1 MLNKL
6 LILDG
11 TSLVNEAY
19 NSTLTTEVEEANAL
33 YNSAKTE
40 EEKEQALT
48 AKNEAYKTLLQST
61 SGEFINAVQEFF
73 KDFLDALDKLNPSHV
88 AVVWGTSRK
97 TNYKREIY
105 AEYKKDDRKM
115 DEPLKQQFESIKNIL
130 NEIGVAQYRSEKYEA
145 LDIAGSIAQKYKDV
159 LPTYIVAR
167 NKSSIQLCDNSTVW
181 LKSSK
186 RDEFAEEFNIDL
198 SNVPENLMEFTKDR
212 VKLIYGLTPSE
223 YINFRALVGSPSS
236 GIPGAPGIGEASA
249 LPLIQYFGT
258 IENMYKQF
266 KEASAEDEKNP
277 KGKVLKKF
285 TDSLRQS
292 SGMTRLPTK
301 AILQPESE
309 EMALLSKKLVTIKT
323 DILVEDKK
331 LDININRVIL
341 VKEMSKFDLANEDV
355 FTDSQVYSS
364 SFSGLIRTYN
374 PTILSPSSEDYVGNS
389 LSIFLSGGSS
399 IKDSIQDNT
408 DVNYTNNQSNNSL
421 ENKNQGTT
429 HIFITDNSSNSSNDD
444 EYYHEYE
451 EDYYYDDEDYYNE
464 YDENEYYYED
474 YSDDEE
480 KDENKSK
487 SIDAIHIIDFNNNIN
502 AVSYD
507 SEQTTITDLMN
518 KKNAFTVLE
527 VVTAYKY
534 QCNHC
539 NEYFTTEG
547 KPAKFC
553 PHCGTKNNS
562 NDNYSIPVIENS
574 NCNLSDMKVK

>member
-33 YNSAKTE
+33 YNNAKTE
-40 EEKEQALT
+40 EEKEKALI

-73 KDFLDALDKLNPSHV
+73 KNFLDALDKLNPSHV

-97 TNYKREIY
+97 NNYKREIY
-105 AEYKKDDRKM
+105 AGYKKDDKKM

-145 LDIAGSIAQKYKDV
+145 LDIAGSIAQKYKDI
-159 LPTYIVAR
+159 LPTYIMAR
-167 NKSSIQLCDNSTVW
+167 NKSSLQLCNNSTVW
-181 LKSSK
+181 LKSSN
-186 RDEFAEEFNIDL
+186 RDKLAEEFNFDL
-198 SNVPENLMEFTKDR
+198 SNVSEHFMEFTSDR

-223 YINFRALVGSPSS
+223 YTDFRALVGNPSL
-236 GIPGAPGIGEASA
+236 GIPGVSGIGEAYA
-249 LPLIQYFGT
+249 LPLIQYFGSV
-258 IENMYKQF
+258 ENMYRQF
-266 KEASAEDEKNP
+266 REANEEDEKNP
-277 KGKVLKKF
+277 KGKILKKF
-285 TDSLRQS
+285 TDSLRKS
-292 SGMTRLPTK
+292 SGIKRVPTK
-301 AILQPESE
+301 AILEPKSE
-309 EMALLSKKLVTIKT
+309 EMALISKKLVTIKT

-341 VKEMSKFDLANEDV
+341 IQEMNKFDLANEDV
-355 FTDSQVYSS
+355 FIDNQVYSS
-364 SFSGLIRTYN
+364 NFSELIRTYS

-389 LSIFLSGGSS
+389 LSIYLSSN
-399 IKDSIQDNT
+399 NT
-408 DVNYTNNQSNNSL
+408 KNNNQGASHIYINTSTNNCSNN
-421 ENKNQGTT
+421 
-429 HIFITDNSSNSSNDD
+429 D

-451 EDYYYDDEDYYNE
+451 EDYYCEDENYYNE
-464 YDENEYYYED
+464 YEENEYYYED
-474 YSDDEE
+474 YSDEFEDE
-480 KDENKSK
+480 DK
-487 SIDAIHIIDFNNNIN
+487 SINSIHIVNFDNSIN
-502 AVSYD
+502 GTSYT

-518 KKNAFTVLE
+518 KKGAFTILE
-527 VVTAYKY
+527 IVTAYKY

>member
-11 TSLVNEAY
+11 TSLVNDAY
-19 NSTLTTEVEEANAL
+19 NSTLTKEVEEANAL
-33 YNSAKTE
+33 YNNAKTE
-40 EEKEQALT
+40 EEKQEALIV
-48 AKNEAYKTLLQST
+48 KNEAYKTLLQST
-61 SGEFINAVQEFF
+61 SGEFINAVQGFF
-73 KDFLDALDKLNPSHV
+73 KDFLDVLDKLNPSHI
-88 AVVWGTSRK
+88 AVVWGASRK
-97 TNYKREIY
+97 NNYKREIY
-105 AEYKKDDRKM
+105 AEYKKDDKKM

-145 LDIAGSIAQKYKDV
+145 LDIAGSIAQKYNGI
-159 LPTYIVAR
+159 LPTYILAR
-167 NKSSIQLCDNSTVW
+167 NKNSLQLCNNSTVW
-181 LKSSK
+181 LKSSN
-186 RDEFAEEFNIDL
+186 RDKLAEEFNLDL
-198 SNVPENLMEFTKDR
+198 SNISEHFMEFTSDR

-223 YINFRALVGSPSS
+223 YVDFRALVGNPSS
-236 GIPGAPGIGEASA
+236 GIPGVHGIGEASA
-249 LPLIQYFGT
+249 LPLIQYFSS

-266 KEASAEDEKNP
+266 KEANKEDEKNP
-277 KGKVLKKF
+277 KEKILKKF
-285 TDSLRQS
+285 TDSLRKS
-292 SGMTRLPTK
+292 LGIKRFPTK

-309 EMALLSKKLVTIKT
+309 EMALLSKKLITIKT
-323 DILVEDKK
+323 DILVEDKQ

-364 SFSGLIRTYN
+364 SFSGLIRTYS
-374 PTILSPSSEDYVGNS
+374 PTILSPSSEDYVGSS
-389 LSIFLSGGSS
+389 LQIHLLGDSS
-399 IKDSIQDNT
+399 IKDSNQDNAGIIF
-408 DVNYTNNQSNNSL
+408 NNQSSSNL
-421 ENKNQGTT
+421 ENKNQVSNC
-429 HIFITDNSSNSSNDD
+429 IFINDNSCNSSCDD

-451 EDYYYDDEDYYNE
+451 DDCYYDEDYYNE

-474 YSDDEE
+474 
-480 KDENKSK
+480 ENEVEDKSK
-487 SIDAIHIIDFNNNIN
+487 SVDAIHMI
-502 AVSYD
+502 S
-507 SEQTTITDLMN
+507 SDLTN
-518 KKNAFTVLE
+518 KKSAFTVLE
-527 VVTAYKY
+527 IVTAYKY